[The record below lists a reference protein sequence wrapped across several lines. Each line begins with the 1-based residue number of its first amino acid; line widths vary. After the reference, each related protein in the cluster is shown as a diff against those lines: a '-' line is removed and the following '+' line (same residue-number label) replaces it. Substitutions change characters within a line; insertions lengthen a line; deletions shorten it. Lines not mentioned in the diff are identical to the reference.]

1 MEAKKDPKS
10 SSLVIELKS
19 GTNDSGADTFKKKSF
34 SNVKVDA
41 PINNV
46 LIVAKAIASLL
57 DAPIRNIMLNEVS
70 ILSEA

>member
-10 SSLVIELKS
+10 TSLVIELKS
-19 GTNDSGADTFKKKSF
+19 GTNGSGADTFKKKSF
-34 SNVKVDA
+34 SNVKVAA

-46 LIVAKAIASLL
+46 LIVAKAIAALL

>member
-10 SSLVIELKS
+10 ASLVIELKS
-19 GTNDSGADTFKKKSF
+19 GTNDSGADTIRKKSF
-34 SNVKVDA
+34 SNGKVDA